1 MKILFLTTYSPL
13 ETSTGALQRTHFVY
27 SALQKLGRVDVA
39 HFVYGATPSSS
50 QKDGTGTI
58 YSINLQ
64 PKGLIDRPYVPI
76 ESKNFTFRLKEFV
89 NLDEYDVVVSRYIRP
104 VMKIAI
110 PKHVKVIV
118 DYDDAFYTIPWRSI
132 TSLNM
137 LFREL
142 VKKFN
147 DVSVR
152 TILQFNK
159 FQHSHYFFVSER
171 DRSKYPKLHSSILPN
186 IPLLPSRE
194 PEFKSPDHSTLMFVG
209 LMTYRPNAE
218 AIERFI
224 ERCWP
229 KIRVEIPD
237 VKLVIA
243 GRASQDDM
251 EKWNLV
257 PGCNALGFVD
267 DLQKLYENSSVSIV
281 PIWSGGGS
289 NIKALEAF
297 MYGRPVVATEYSYDG
312 LRQYIHADGEI
323 LVASDDHTFA
333 EHCIYLLKNKV
344 EAQDFAHK
352 GYLKIKQNLSFDNFS
367 KILAESITSVL

>member
-1 MKILFLTTYSPL
+1 M
-13 ETSTGALQRTHFVY
+13 
-27 SALQKLGRVDVA
+27 DVA

-50 QKDGTGTI
+50 QDDGTGRI
-58 YSINLQ
+58 YQINLQ
-64 PKGLIDRPYVPI
+64 PKGLVDRPYVPI
-76 ESKNFTFRLKEFV
+76 QSKNFTARLHEYV
-89 NLDEYDVVVSRYIRP
+89 DLGSYDVVVSRYVRP
-104 VMKIAI
+104 VMKITV
-110 PKHVKVIV
+110 PENVKVIV

-132 TSLNM
+132 TSFNM

-147 DVSVR
+147 DVAVR
-152 TILQFNK
+152 TILRFNK
-159 FQHSHYFFVSER
+159 WQHSHYFFVSER

-186 IPLLPSRE
+186 IPLLPLRE
-194 PEFKSPDHSTLMFVG
+194 PEFKSPENSTLMFVG

-224 ERCWP
+224 DRCWP
-229 KIRVEIPD
+229 KIRAEIPD
-237 VKLVIA
+237 AKLVIA

-281 PIWSGGGS
+281 PMWSGGGS

-312 LRQYIHADGEI
+312 LRQYIKADGEI
-323 LVASDDHTFA
+323 LVAGDDHAFA
-333 EHCIYLLKNKV
+333 DHCIYLLKNKV
-344 EAQDFAHK
+344 EAQNLAHN
-352 GYLKIKQNLSFDNFS
+352 GYLKIKQNLSFDRFS
-367 KILAESITSVL
+367 QILAESITSVL